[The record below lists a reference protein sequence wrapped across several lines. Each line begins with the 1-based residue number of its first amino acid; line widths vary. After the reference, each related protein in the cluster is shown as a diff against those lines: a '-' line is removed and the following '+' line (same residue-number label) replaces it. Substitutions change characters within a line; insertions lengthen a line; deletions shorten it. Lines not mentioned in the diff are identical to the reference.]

1 MPKGRKPNDGRGR
14 LGGRK
19 AGTPN
24 KDNPLKTLLHG
35 HSVDYFTPSMHAED
49 IDFLRDAEGQ
59 TLPEFRGRILSQY
72 DLDLVRMKA
81 SDRAKIEV
89 ELLSYHTPKMQ
100 SVSADMTVKDD
111 NQKYTNRLTRLA
123 AGEDIPNDQ
132 D

>member
-35 HSVDYFTPSMHAED
+35 HSVDYFTPSIPAED

-100 SVSADMTVKDD
+100 SVSADMTVKDN